1 MFTQQLRKVLTVLP
15 IVAIIALAGCSKQE
29 STSAS
34 GVTNGVISNKSDL
47 STRQQR
53 KVEQLVSNMP
63 DIGVLSEDR
72 STLYRFNLNTRE
84 FSFGAPNDGWNFS
97 TNDGPVFIPA
107 EEGGGILIIPAFS
120 FGGNTGGT
128 VVAGSSALDINYTF
142 CFSASDEALGLDLF
156 DYGGTF
162 DGISMVLGIA
172 GDFDALIEGDVD
184 EDSDFTD
191 FFQGYAFYFVY
202 DNEAQGTYSILN
214 WFDDLEEDLDDLEGH
229 GFSYVID
236 FVNFN
241 LYFSSEGT
249 LNVSGGE
256 MSFTGEYF
264 GILELLESL
273 DDEDVDFDFVPG
285 FGTMGCS

>member
-1 MFTQQLRKVLTVLP
+1 MFTQHLRKLLTVLP

-34 GVTNGVISNKSDL
+34 GVSNAVISNKSDL
-47 STRQQR
+47 TVEQQR

-63 DIGVLSEDR
+63 DIGVLSEDGE
-72 STLYRFNLNTRE
+72 TLYRFNPNTRE

-97 TNDGPVFIPA
+97 TAEGPVFVPA
-107 EEGGGILIIPAFS
+107 DQGGGILIIPAFS

-156 DYGGTF
+156 DYGGNF

-172 GDFDALIEGDVD
+172 GNFEALADGDVD
-184 EDSDFTD
+184 EDAEFTD
-191 FFQGYAFYFVY
+191 FFQGFAMYFVY
-202 DNEAQGTYSILN
+202 DNEASGTYDILD
-214 WFDDLEEDLDDLEGH
+214 WFDDLENDLDDLENH

-241 LYFSSEGT
+241 LYFSAEGT
-249 LNVSGGE
+249 LTVSGGE

-264 GILELLESL
+264 GILELLDSL
-273 DDEDVDFDFVPG
+273 DDEEVEFDFVPG